1 MCVAIYK
8 PVGLKLDEDTLFNCF
23 IKNPDGCGFA
33 YTTGT
38 ELVVFKTMDYPTFL
52 EEYEKCYEQYG
63 ETSPFIIHFRIATH
77 GTVDIFNCHPFIVDN
92 DHVFIHNGVISN
104 VPSCA
109 EKKKSDTQVFNE
121 LILQNLPAD
130 WFENTAIKYLLE
142 DFISFSKIVVMNL
155 KGEVLILNEAKG
167 TWVDGV
173 WFSNTLWKQTS
184 IWEDISRGNYAKA
197 GGDDDW
203 DWSDYC
209 LNCGKFIRYNI
220 YSQRKGEGFCS
231 GTCKDAYA
239 KDMEKYRAHSA
250 GGTPSYSQTCKV
262 CGKSGTMVFSD
273 YKSGKPVC
281 FCSWACRDKELEARK
296 QETEVTQQLEH
307 KVKCLYCGQHKLAR
321 ESFEVVFDESLVTGG
336 AQIVEYICIDCM
348 EDAVE
353 AGILELTDELMDMAC
368 TILTE
373 REGEG
378 R

>member
-63 ETSPFIIHFRIATH
+63 ETSPFLIHFRIATH
-77 GTVDIFNCHPFIVDN
+77 GTVDISNCHPFVIDK

-184 IWEDISRGNYAKA
+184 IWGDTSRGNYARA

-203 DWSDYC
+203 NWSDYC

-231 GTCKDAYA
+231 GTCKDTYA
-239 KDMEKYRAHSA
+239 KDMERYRAHSA

-296 QETEVTQQLEH
+296 QETEAVQQLEH

-348 EDAVE
+348 DDAVE
-353 AGILELTDELMDMAC
+353 AGILELTDELMEMAC